1 LGEVIEWL
9 GDEADREWERA
20 KDGLSD
26 GYGGFDAY
34 MRTIQHCQDMLMDD
48 TAEHGKPDEGD
59 DEMNPEDNPMP
70 LVSEC
75 NPVDAVECPCCLT
88 VFRVRTLMTDG
99 AGRLMRDEYETI
111 PMFCPM
117 CGGRLEQSERKE

>member
-1 LGEVIEWL
+1 
-9 GDEADREWERA
+9 
-20 KDGLSD
+20 
-26 GYGGFDAY
+26 
-34 MRTIQHCQDMLMDD
+34 
-48 TAEHGKPDEGD
+48 
-59 DEMNPEDNPMP
+59 MNPEANPMP
-70 LVSEC
+70 LVSDC

-117 CGGRLEQSERKE
+117 CGGRLDRDWNAALNILDAAGLAESLNACGGDVRRKLAQADHNADPFEAGTHRTARLH

>member
-1 LGEVIEWL
+1 
-9 GDEADREWERA
+9 
-20 KDGLSD
+20 
-26 GYGGFDAY
+26 
-34 MRTIQHCQDMLMDD
+34 
-48 TAEHGKPDEGD
+48 
-59 DEMNPEDNPMP
+59 MNPEDNPMP

-99 AGRLMRDEYETI
+99 YEAI

-117 CGGRLEQSERKE
+117 CGGRLEQLERKE

>member
-1 LGEVIEWL
+1 
-9 GDEADREWERA
+9 
-20 KDGLSD
+20 
-26 GYGGFDAY
+26 
-34 MRTIQHCQDMLMDD
+34 
-48 TAEHGKPDEGD
+48 
-59 DEMNPEDNPMP
+59 MNPEDNPMP

-75 NPVDAVECPCCLT
+75 NPVDAFEYPCCMT

-99 AGRLMRDEYETI
+99 KGQLMRDEYETI

>member
-1 LGEVIEWL
+1 
-9 GDEADREWERA
+9 
-20 KDGLSD
+20 
-26 GYGGFDAY
+26 
-34 MRTIQHCQDMLMDD
+34 
-48 TAEHGKPDEGD
+48 
-59 DEMNPEDNPMP
+59 MNPEANPMP
-70 LVSEC
+70 LVSDC

-117 CGGRLEQSERKE
+117 CGGRLKQLERKE